1 MEWLLQKICNMKIL
15 SISINFINVTLK
27 NEVNDY
33 LIKNV
38 VFKKYHFLLRVR
50 TFFELMKNN
59 YVNNML

>member
-1 MEWLLQKICNMKIL
+1 MKIL